1 MKQLFKKK
9 KKLSA
14 SSLLLAGLFLCI
26 VLSVGCS
33 VVKNTSGKNTT
44 RKNAESENT
53 IEQNSIEKGNSNK
66 ISIVCTTF
74 PQYDWVKNILG
85 EEAERFNVTLLLD
98 NGVDMHSY
106 QPAVKDIATAGSSNL
121 FIYVGGESDTW
132 VEDALK
138 EAKNKDLKA
147 INLMETLG
155 NSVKEEE
162 VVEGMQEERE
172 SLGHSHEKSSKE
184 KQEQTQKESH
194 ENSQEINGQKEA
206 ADEEPEYDE
215 HIWLSIR
222 NAEIMVKNIEKA
234 IEQLDSDN
242 AKVYQT
248 NAENYIKKLDTLD
261 KQYANTIQNA
271 EIYEK
276 NADSYIKKLDYL
288 DKQYAATIK
297 NGKYKAILFGDRFP
311 FRYMADDYD
320 LKYYAAFAGC
330 SAETMAGFETVTFL
344 AKKADELRLPV
355 ILTIENSDGRIA
367 EAVKSNTTKKNQ
379 KILAMNS
386 LQSVTKEQIAD
397 GITYLQVMQEN
408 LSVLSEALN

>member
-271 EIYEK
+271 
-276 NADSYIKKLDYL
+276 
-288 DKQYAATIK
+288 
-297 NGKYKAILFGDRFP
+297 KYKAILFGDRFP

-367 EAVKSNTTKKNQ
+367 EAVKGNTTKKNQ

>member
-26 VLSVGCS
+26 VLSVGCY

-271 EIYEK
+271 
-276 NADSYIKKLDYL
+276 
-288 DKQYAATIK
+288 
-297 NGKYKAILFGDRFP
+297 KYKAILFGDRFP

>member
-1 MKQLFKKK
+1 MFMKPLFKKK

-53 IEQNSIEKGNSNK
+53 IEQSSIEKGNSNK

-106 QPAVKDIATAGSSNL
+106 QPAVKDIATAGSSDL

-132 VEDALK
+132 VEDVLK

-184 KQEQTQKESH
+184 KQEQTLKESH

-242 AKVYQT
+242 AKVYQN

-271 EIYEK
+271 
-276 NADSYIKKLDYL
+276 
-288 DKQYAATIK
+288 
-297 NGKYKAILFGDRFP
+297 KYKAILFGDRFP

>member
-184 KQEQTQKESH
+184 KQEQTLKESH

-271 EIYEK
+271 
-276 NADSYIKKLDYL
+276 
-288 DKQYAATIK
+288 
-297 NGKYKAILFGDRFP
+297 KYKAILFGDRFP

-344 AKKADELRLPV
+344 AKKADELRIPV

>member
-106 QPAVKDIATAGSSNL
+106 QPAVKDIATAGSSDL

-184 KQEQTQKESH
+184 KQEQTLKESH

-271 EIYEK
+271 
-276 NADSYIKKLDYL
+276 
-288 DKQYAATIK
+288 
-297 NGKYKAILFGDRFP
+297 KYKAILFGDRFP

>member
-271 EIYEK
+271 
-276 NADSYIKKLDYL
+276 
-288 DKQYAATIK
+288 
-297 NGKYKAILFGDRFP
+297 KYKAILFGDRFP

-379 KILAMNS
+379 KILEMNS

>member
-85 EEAERFNVTLLLD
+85 EEAERFYVTLLLD

-106 QPAVKDIATAGSSNL
+106 QPAVKDIATAGSSDL

-147 INLMETLG
+147 INLMETLD
-155 NSVKEEE
+155 NFVKEEE
-162 VVEGMQEERE
+162 VVEGMQEERK

-242 AKVYQT
+242 AKVYQN

-271 EIYEK
+271 
-276 NADSYIKKLDYL
+276 
-288 DKQYAATIK
+288 
-297 NGKYKAILFGDRFP
+297 KYKAILFGDRFP